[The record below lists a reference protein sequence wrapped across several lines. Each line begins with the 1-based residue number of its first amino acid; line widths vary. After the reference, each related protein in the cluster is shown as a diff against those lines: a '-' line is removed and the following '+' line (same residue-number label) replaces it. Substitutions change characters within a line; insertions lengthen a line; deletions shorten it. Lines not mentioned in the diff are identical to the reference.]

1 MHACACRARK
11 VEILDST
18 FDQNDLIPNA
28 NVTTDRDSLR
38 SLIFFIHLA
47 GCLMWLIKVLLE
59 DESSLIEYL
68 NRKKWLDDD
77 REIDIHSVH
86 GKLDAYVVTTY
97 FVTVVVT
104 TVGFGDIIP
113 ESSEERVACMILM
126 IIGAFVWGTLLAQ
139 VGEIHRAA
147 TLADQEKLLRVSTAL
162 DFLNDN
168 DVPRYLRQ
176 QIVDWERFYLEHGG
190 AHKAQ
195 KEMINR
201 LPDKLQREL
210 VMHLYSNIIGKV
222 PVLKLLGIVTRHRS
236 VIPAERSPDWD
247 LQHNHFLSDLFL
259 RLSFETYEAGG
270 TVVGYGRDAD
280 RMLMI
285 VSGKVIVEYDVDV
298 DSDVLEST
306 ELGVGDFL
314 GDMAILG
321 DTRWSAS
328 SLLRT
333 TNAEVRA
340 RAAPFDFVVTLAL
353 TREDFDFCLSK
364 QNVLVQSAVENCIA
378 VYRHGVRELDLT
390 ARQSD
395 ERPSFAR
402 IYATIKW
409 DTVVSRLLWRHKQN
423 DNDSSGLDMSHF
435 SKIVQTRAFRRKFS
449 TKKHTLSSRSLRA
462 ESSSDGDDQDDAASA
477 VLETSTVSLKVD
489 GGEQQANERDVGG
502 HGQNGSSDGG
512 NTITLGRKGVQGD
525 GGSTPAGTC
534 SPEHIRSNGCIQEG
548 AGRCDGEAVL
558 SQTGHMKWT
567 GDPLTSQEFVRDFTK
582 AAADTEAMLV
592 RKLDLLASSLHNT
605 TRMTDARLQRLEA
618 GIVTLT
624 ETQRQMVEMVHKLQV
639 PNAL

>member
-1 MHACACRARK
+1 M
-11 VEILDST
+11 ILDSI

-28 NVTTDRDSLR
+28 NVATDRDSMR

-47 GCLMWLIKVLLE
+47 GCLMWLIKVSLE

-97 FVTVVVT
+97 FVTVIVT
-104 TVGFGDIIP
+104 TVGFGDITP

-210 VMHLYSNIIGKV
+210 VMHLYSNIIGRV
-222 PVLKLLGIVTRHRS
+222 PVFKLLGIVTRSTS
-236 VIPAERSPDWD
+236 VTPAASSPDWD

-285 VSGKVIVEYDVDV
+285 VSGKIIVEYDADV

-364 QNVLVQSAVENCIA
+364 QNVLVQTAVENCIT
-378 VYRHGVRELDLT
+378 VYRHGVHEFGLT
-390 ARQSD
+390 DRQSD
-395 ERPSFAR
+395 DRPSFAR

-409 DTVVSRLLWRHKQN
+409 DTVVWRLLLLNKKNAQ
-423 DNDSSGLDMSHF
+423 DSSGLDMSHF

-449 TKKHTLSSRSLRA
+449 MKNHQKSSHNLRA
-462 ESSSDGDDQDDAASA
+462 ESSSDGDDQDDATSV
-477 VLETSTVSLKVD
+477 VLETSTVSVKVV
-489 GGEQQANERDVGG
+489 GGEQQTNECDVGG
-502 HGQNGSSDGG
+502 HGQNGSSNGG
-512 NTITLGRKGVQGD
+512 NAITLAEGVQGSR
-525 GGSTPAGTC
+525 GSTPAGSC
-534 SPEHIRSNGCIQEG
+534 SPEHTRANGYIQEG
-548 AGRCDGEAVL
+548 ARQCDGEAVL
-558 SQTGHMKWT
+558 SQTGPMNWT
-567 GDPLTSQEFVRDFTK
+567 GDPATSQEFVRDFTK

-605 TRMTDARLQRLEA
+605 TRMTDARLKRLEA